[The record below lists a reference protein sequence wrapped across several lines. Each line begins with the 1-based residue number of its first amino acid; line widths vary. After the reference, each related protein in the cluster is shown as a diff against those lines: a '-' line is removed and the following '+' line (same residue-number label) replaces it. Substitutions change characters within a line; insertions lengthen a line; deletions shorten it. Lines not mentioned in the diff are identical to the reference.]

1 MRELSITRSPIGGH
15 NTPRC
20 SILTV
25 ERCLPR
31 EPTSVHTQPMND
43 RELRRRSSRA
53 AAPGAIRASPL
64 GRVQAVV
71 RHELFE

>member
-1 MRELSITRSPIGGH
+1 MFHFDR
-15 NTPRC
+15 
-20 SILTV
+20 

-31 EPTSVHTQPMND
+31 EPTSVHTQPLND
-43 RELRRRSSRA
+43 RGLRRRRSRA
-53 AAPGAIRASPL
+53 AAPGAIRASPI